1 MGQGKTV
8 NYTNIV
14 RTPQGATSIIV
25 KNKQNIFDMS
35 VARCLKNKQS
45 TQSKASPLFVCPQEG
60 CASSFQSFDS
70 LEHRLN
76 YGQHENK
83 TSQESVY
90 DQLRH
95 DWVARFSTVL
105 PENRPRPK
113 LFISSAT
120 SFSFP
125 IGWALQKP
133 KTGGTRYS
141 SQVKDY
147 LKARFDAGE
156 ESGCKADPGQ
166 VSLDM
171 RNARTEDNK
180 RLFSRGEWLTRSQIQ
195 AHFSRLS
202 VLKRKQ
208 GSTQTSPHITLDEVD
223 DVIEE
228 EDWLQQ
234 VREVYDKLSVQH
246 PIYYAAYNLC
256 HLYQKQ
262 KLGSFN
268 VEMLKSICTH

>member
-1 MGQGKTV
+1 M
-8 NYTNIV
+8 
-14 RTPQGATSIIV
+14 
-25 KNKQNIFDMS
+25 
-35 VARCLKNKQS
+35 
-45 TQSKASPLFVCPQEG
+45 
-60 CASSFQSFDS
+60 
-70 LEHRLN
+70 
-76 YGQHENK
+76 
-83 TSQESVY
+83 Y
-90 DQLRH
+90 DQLRR

-133 KTGGTRYS
+133 RTGGTRYS

-180 RLFSRGEWLTRSQIQ
+180 RFSRGEWLTRSQIQ
-195 AHFSRLS
+195 ALCVEKKTRQYAN
-202 VLKRKQ
+202 V
-208 GSTQTSPHITLDEVD
+208 STH
-223 DVIEE
+223 
-228 EDWLQQ
+228 
-234 VREVYDKLSVQH
+234 
-246 PIYYAAYNLC
+246 NL
-256 HLYQKQ
+256 
-262 KLGSFN
+262 G
-268 VEMLKSICTH
+268 